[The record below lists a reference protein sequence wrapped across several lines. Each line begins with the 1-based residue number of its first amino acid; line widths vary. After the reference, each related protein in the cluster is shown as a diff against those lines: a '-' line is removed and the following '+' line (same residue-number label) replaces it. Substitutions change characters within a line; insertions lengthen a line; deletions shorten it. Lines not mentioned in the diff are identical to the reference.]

1 MSYIFFAYVQGEIE
15 LFNAHST
22 RHLCI
27 FDRKDGWMGPENLI
41 TISLAGTKRTRLFE
55 NFVIIMAEIQRDL
68 RV

>member
-22 RHLCI
+22 RHTQ
-27 FDRKDGWMGPENLI
+27 DGWMGPENLI
-41 TISLAGTKRTRLFE
+41 TISLDGTKRTRLFE